1 MKKNIILGMAVIAIL
16 FGLYGLAGS
25 LSKQEH
31 ESTTIKEKEE
41 VTVQVWTLLE
51 SVTKG
56 QHVERSQLKL
66 QRIPENEANTKG
78 VVSDI
83 DLDFVTGSV
92 YRQNIIE
99 NSVVF
104 PELIINPEQDG
115 YVELVIAPNRVPYA
129 IKTEAESVIG
139 GIVTQGTLVD
149 ILSISTPDTLLV
161 ETSSNR
167 KNSVSVT
174 PIVMGVKVLQ
184 VNKQF
189 IEASRTLPEST
200 EIRLIV
206 ELTRNQVAKLTIA
219 KHISS
224 LEVHKSI
231 GEYQKSDL
239 QADAGDV
246 LPGFKSIVE
255 FRANQIVVN

>member
-1 MKKNIILGMAVIAIL
+1 
-16 FGLYGLAGS
+16 
-25 LSKQEH
+25 
-31 ESTTIKEKEE
+31 
-41 VTVQVWTLLE
+41 
-51 SVTKG
+51 
-56 QHVERSQLKL
+56 
-66 QRIPENEANTKG
+66 
-78 VVSDI
+78 
-83 DLDFVTGSV
+83 
-92 YRQNIIE
+92 
-99 NSVVF
+99 
-104 PELIINPEQDG
+104 
-115 YVELVIAPNRVPYA
+115 
-129 IKTEAESVIG
+129 
-139 GIVTQGTLVD
+139 D

-184 VNKQF
+184 VNKQL

-231 GEYQKSDL
+231 GEY
-239 QADAGDV
+239 
-246 LPGFKSIVE
+246 
-255 FRANQIVVN
+255 